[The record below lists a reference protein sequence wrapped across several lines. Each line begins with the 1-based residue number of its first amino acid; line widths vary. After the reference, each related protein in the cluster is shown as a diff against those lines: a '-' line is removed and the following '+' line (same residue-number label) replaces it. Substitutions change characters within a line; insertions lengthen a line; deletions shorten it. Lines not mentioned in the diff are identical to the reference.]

1 MAQVTKS
8 SHPTSHY
15 SKGGCVKKF
24 NEGGEVGTPLINP
37 DYELKQTGSQTY
49 PSAPAAAPS
58 LFSRARSALTTPIA
72 PQAPEVAQ
80 APAAQGSPNRI
91 GSADKGLAPE
101 ATNPTRGMSPAQ
113 AAAYFKNKG
122 K

>member
-1 MAQVTKS
+1 MAQVIKS
-8 SHPTSHY
+8 THPTKHY

-24 NEGGEVGTPLINP
+24 NAGGEVGTPLINP
-37 DYELKQTGSQTY
+37 EVEKAATGSATY
-49 PSAPAAAPS
+49 SSDQPSMLDRIGKALSRPMTTPPAQAAPAPTAAPN
-58 LFSRARSALTTPIA
+58 RVGTP
-72 PQAPEVAQ
+72 
-80 APAAQGSPNRI
+80 
-91 GSADKGLAPE
+91 DKGLAPE

>member
-24 NEGGEVGTPLINP
+24 NKGGEVGTPLINP
-37 DYELKQTGSQTY
+37 DNELKQTGSQTY

-80 APAAQGSPNRI
+80 APAAQGSPNRT
-91 GSADKGLAPE
+91 GTQDKGLDPAASRPKE
-101 ATNPTRGMSPAQ
+101 TAAQ
-113 AAAYFKNKG
+113 AAARFGRKL
-122 K
+122 